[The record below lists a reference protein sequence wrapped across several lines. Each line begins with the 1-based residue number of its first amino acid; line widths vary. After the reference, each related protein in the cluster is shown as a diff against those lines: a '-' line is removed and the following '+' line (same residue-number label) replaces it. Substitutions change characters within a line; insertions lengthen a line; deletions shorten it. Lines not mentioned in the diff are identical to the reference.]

1 MRWVYS
7 VGVLALLSGC
17 ADYTLVKGM
26 EQNVMSSLPFDETPC
41 SSLKAERSALM
52 AAYHLPIDAKPEFA
66 HIPAGLEVLVP
77 DWRSRATKDR
87 QQAAGRISAI
97 SHSLMRR
104 KGVKCRLKGR
114 TSEAT
119 SRYRFAF
126 SLSFWMCWCGRE
138 DSNFHGLPH
147 SDLNAARLPIPPR
160 PHVTKVPVRTGPRHV
175 ANQFRRNKCGMD
187 NKTRGNGAQ
196 AAG

>member
-104 KGVKCRLKGR
+104 GC
-114 TSEAT
+114 EAGQ
-119 SRYRFAF
+119 RKR
-126 SLSFWMCWCGRE
+126 
-138 DSNFHGLPH
+138 
-147 SDLNAARLPIPPR
+147 SD
-160 PHVTKVPVRTGPRHV
+160 
-175 ANQFRRNKCGMD
+175 F
-187 NKTRGNGAQ
+187 
-196 AAG
+196 